1 MTAPEVKAI
10 SIGDY
15 VQTEP
20 FGFRGRVKGCHEQC
34 PESMDWFRAQK
45 YGLQRQDYWGPW
57 LSVLVDGDGSIA
69 VPLRNATQVPP
80 FRLHN
85 SSAMSVFG
93 EEGPN
98 R

>member
-1 MTAPEVKAI
+1 VTASEVKAI
-10 SIGDY
+10 SVGDY
-15 VQTEP
+15 VETQP
-20 FGFRGRVKGCHEQC
+20 FGLRGRVYAAHEQC
-34 PESMDWFRAQK
+34 PENMDWFRAQK

-69 VPLRNATQVPP
+69 VPLRNARQVPP

-98 R
+98 P